1 MNDSLVSEVLLLHT
15 CSGQRCAR
23 ERSYIT
29 FTTAGKI
36 IKSWATAISD
46 ELIRRSIRRK
56 IRYKMKR
63 FISSKDFI
71 FLTAVLLLGL
81 ITVACGGSNG
91 TTPIQ
96 PQELTPIVFIAD
108 KDTAGVFE
116 LFISSQAG
124 ASIKKLSG
132 TLIAGG
138 DVADFRIS
146 PDGNSIA
153 FVANKDFL
161 NKFELFV
168 VNIISG
174 TPVKISG
181 DPVSGMAGTGIKKFV
196 TGGIFG
202 LRWFEWAP
210 NGSRI
215 AYIADQDTAGVDE
228 LFSVRPDGV
237 GNARLSDDLAPGGSV
252 KSFAWAPDSSL
263 VAYLADQDTA
273 TMDELFTSLPDRSF
287 NPNPVVS
294 ALPAT
299 SMDVFD
305 FKWSPKSDLIAYRAN
320 QVNLT
325 RIDLY
330 VADPLGAAFN
340 PISSFLQDNR
350 AVESDYA
357 WSPDGNLIAY
367 RANKNSPSNIDL
379 YTNLINPIIAASTR
393 ISGPFTAAVPQIVE
407 KFAWSPNSLRV
418 AYTANQNNPSIV
430 EMYSAP
436 ADLPL
441 GGTKVSDV
449 FTAVGAVSDFAWSP
463 DSLLLAYTAN
473 KDDISVVELYTTLS
487 DQVDEIKISGVI
499 VAGGAG
505 VFDFVWSPDNSL
517 VAYRAD
523 EDIAG
528 VTELF
533 TANPIGGIVNKVSG
547 TLVAGGNVTDFKWEP
562 AARGLAY
569 RADQDSDGIF
579 ELFVSIS
586 DGSQN
591 TKVSGTP
598 FAGSEVLP
606 NDPPFGGYE
615 WAP

>member
-1 MNDSLVSEVLLLHT
+1 
-15 CSGQRCAR
+15 
-23 ERSYIT
+23 
-29 FTTAGKI
+29 
-36 IKSWATAISD
+36 
-46 ELIRRSIRRK
+46 
-56 IRYKMKR
+56 MKR

-124 ASIKKLSG
+124 ASITKLSG

-138 DVADFRIS
+138 DVVDFRIS
-146 PDGNSIA
+146 PDGNRIA

-161 NKFELFV
+161 SKFELFIV
-168 VNIISG
+168 SIISG

-181 DPVSGMAGTGIKKFV
+181 DPVSGMVGTGIKKVV

-210 NGSRI
+210 DGSHI
-215 AYIADQDTAGVDE
+215 AYIADQDTAGVYE
-228 LFSVRPDGV
+228 LFSVRPNGA
-237 GNARLSDDLAPGGSV
+237 GNARLSDDLDPGGSV

-263 VAYLADQDTA
+263 AAYLADQDTA
-273 TMDELFTSLPDRSF
+273 LTDELFTSLPDRSF

-294 ALPAT
+294 ALADT
-299 SMDVFD
+299 SRDVFD
-305 FKWSPKSDLIAYRAN
+305 FKWSPNSDLIAYRAN
-320 QVNLT
+320 QTNLT
-325 RIDLY
+325 RTDLY
-330 VADPLGAAFN
+330 VATPLGTAYN
-340 PISSFLQDNR
+340 PISSLGLNGR
-350 AVESDYA
+350 TVESDYA

-379 YTNLINPIIAASTR
+379 YTNPINPIIAASTR
-393 ISGPFTAAVPQIVE
+393 ISGPFTAGVPQIVE
-407 KFAWSPNSLRV
+407 KIAWSPNSLRI
-418 AYTANQNNPSIV
+418 AYTANQNNPSII
-430 EMYSAP
+430 ELYSAP
-436 ADLPL
+436 RSQAF
-441 GGTKVSDV
+441 GGIKVSDA

-473 KDDISVVELYTTLS
+473 KDDISVVELYTTLP
-487 DQVDEIKISGVI
+487 DQVDEIKISGAI
-499 VAGGAG
+499 VAGGSG

-517 VAYRAD
+517 VGYRAD
-523 EDIAG
+523 EDLAG
-528 VTELF
+528 VAELF
-533 TANPIGGIVNKVSG
+533 TAIPGGGIVNKVSG

-579 ELFVSIS
+579 ELFVSLS

-598 FAGSEVLP
+598 FVGTEVLP